1 MSSVEKEVDVKRLS
15 IKYSSLPGG
24 SLVLLIR
31 EHWFAKKKR
40 KKKEEELKSSSFF
53 LKSVTNLFLGC
64 SGGMIGIF
72 YHSERF

>member
-1 MSSVEKEVDVKRLS
+1 MSSVEKVVDVKRLS
-15 IKYSSLPGG
+15 VKYSSLLGG

-31 EHWFAKKKR
+31 EHWSAKKN
-40 KKKEEELKSSSFF
+40 KKEEELKSSSFF

-64 SGGMIGIF
+64 SGGLIGIF